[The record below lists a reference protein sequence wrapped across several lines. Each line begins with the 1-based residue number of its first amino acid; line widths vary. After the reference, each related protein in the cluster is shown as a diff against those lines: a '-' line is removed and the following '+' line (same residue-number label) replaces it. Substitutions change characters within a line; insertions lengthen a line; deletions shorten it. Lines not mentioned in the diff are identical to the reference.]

1 MESPVGFILFL
12 AAVTFTDVTRSQTLY
27 ASENPVAVGNNVT
40 LSSNRN
46 ITSGGWLFNTRQI
59 VIKLN
64 EYFAISKT
72 WKDRVLFNPN
82 TSSLTILSVK
92 LEDSG
97 NYTLQDVINEFFSQ
111 LTLSVEESV
120 YNVTIQTSTT
130 NLVEFNDTAVLMC
143 GVSKGTS
150 LSYQWFNGS
159 SMITANEKVQL
170 SSGNTILTIMNVT
183 RYDQGPYMCNVSNNV
198 SNDISAP
205 VNLNINY
212 GPSNAKMTVMPVSS
226 IYKGG
231 STITLSCSADSSPPA
246 MITWMI
252 DGVYQTN
259 TSSIELQDVTE
270 SDSGNYTCLIQNTVT
285 LRFSS
290 KTTAIQIVDPVTA
303 VAVNLSHPASLG
315 ETFSL
320 SCEVTGAVDI
330 IFWWRNGEILISADN
345 NNTAFSPDNKTLTI
359 TSAQHSDGGNYQCQA
374 FNAVS
379 NQTSHRFTVTVYYGP
394 EIANVMGPN
403 LAKAGDYATFTC
415 NATSNPPSR
424 YEWYFGND
432 LVSNKSEYVTQSLTT
447 SMSGKYLCVA
457 FNSISGKN
465 STADIILTVV
475 EPLQNIIVEAPMMP
489 AEEGYSYNLTC
500 NTDVPA
506 DYIYWMKN
514 EEPLNQNNKI
524 VFYNDNKTL
533 HIRMVER
540 YDNAKYECIAINAVS
555 KNMSTPYMLFVNY
568 GPETPFVYGPAF
580 AETGH
585 QAVFNCS
592 AESVPPSTFYWWF
605 NGSIVANTSNYTT
618 DVLSL
623 SMSGEY
629 KCMAIN
635 NVTGKNST
643 NSTTLTVIEAI
654 ESVMI
659 KNTTIPID
667 TKNFTLTCKV
677 VGPYDTIYWMKDN
690 MMLNMDPSNDSHISY
705 YIENNMLHF
714 IPVTTYN
721 DGIYQCVA
729 SNKAGQQNSQQY
741 RLLVNYPIQ
750 NVKLNGPVTS
760 VKEGYAYN
768 LTCNVTGPADYIYW
782 MKNGQRLHEDNRT
795 FFHKDNQTVEI
806 NPVKRYDTGSYY
818 CLAIN
823 AAGTMSSALYM
834 LVVIYPIENVEVKAP
849 MTPAIEGYSYNLT
862 CNVTGPAEYI
872 YWMKNGEKLHD
883 DNRTVFYMEN
893 KMLHL
898 SMVERYDNGNYCCM
912 AINAFGNMTSPTYNL
927 IVNYG
932 PEKPIIYGPAFAEI
946 GRQAVFSCSAMSVPP
961 SQFFWW
967 FNGSIVSNTS
977 VYTTSLLSSNMSR
990 EYTCMAINNVTGKNS
1005 TNSTTLTVVE
1015 AIESVM
1021 IKNKTIPIDTKNF
1034 TLTCE
1039 VVGPYDTIYW
1049 MKDNMMLSMDPSNN
1063 SYVSYATE
1071 NNMLHFTPVT
1081 LDSDGTYQCVAT
1093 NKAGDHVSP
1102 QYRLWVNYGPLGL
1115 TISRASM
1122 FMYVSLTC
1130 QADSRPACDFSW
1142 FFDNQSTPL
1151 QNTPSI
1157 VFPAT
1162 SQNFGIYT
1170 CKAWNSVTNITM
1182 YQNLNVTAHAP
1193 AIHFPY
1199 QGSLMMMVL
1208 FAFSAPVLF
1217 N

>member
-1 MESPVGFILFL
+1 MCEICVVLVMTPAYLAHSQTIYASKNPVAVGSSVTLSSNVTSGGWLFNGHL
-12 AAVTFTDVTRSQTLY
+12 IVITLNKTYDISSTWKDRVTFNTNTSSLTINPVTLKDSGSYVLENLVDGSFSQLTLLVEEPVSNVTVQTNTINLVEFNGTAVLMCSVSKGTSPSYQWFSGSSVITANEHLQLSSGNTILTIMNVTRNDQGPYRCYVSNNVSNNISAPVNLNISYGPSNAKMTVMPVSSIYKGGSNITLSCSADSSPPAMITWMIDGVYQKSTPSIQLQDVTESDSGNYTCLIQNTVTLRFSSKTTAIQIVDVTRSQTIY

-40 LSSNRN
+40 LSSNYTV
-46 ITSGGWLFNTRQI
+46 TSGGWLFNTRQI

-72 WKDRVLFNPN
+72 WKDRVLFNPS

-97 NYTLQDVINEFFSQ
+97 NYILQDVLNEFFSQ

-143 GVSKGTS
+143 SVSKGTS

-170 SSGNTILTIMNVT
+170 SNGKTILTIMNVT
-183 RYDQGPYMCNVSNNV
+183 RYDQGPYKCNVSNNV
-198 SNDISAP
+198 SNNISAP

-212 GPSNAKMTVMPVSS
+212 GPSNTEMTVMPLMN

-231 STITLSCSADSSPPA
+231 SNITLSCSAVSSPPA
-246 MITWMI
+246 IFQWMVN
-252 DGVYQTN
+252 GVYLN
-259 TSSIELQDVTE
+259 KIGPMLQLEKVNK
-270 SDSGNYTCLIQNTVT
+270 SMSGNYTCLIHNNVT
-285 LRFSS
+285 FRFSS
-290 KTTAIQIVDPVTA
+290 QTATIQIVDPVTA
-303 VAVNLSHPASLG
+303 VVVKLINPAIFG

-320 SCEVTGAVDI
+320 SCEVTGPVDI
-330 IFWWRNGEILISADN
+330 IHWWRNYQLISADN
-345 NNTAFSPDNKTLTI
+345 KTKFGTDNRTLTI
-359 TSAQHSDGGNYQCQA
+359 SSTQRSDGGDYQCGA
-374 FNAVS
+374 FNSVS
-379 NQTSHRFTVTVYYGP
+379 NQTSLRFTVTVY
-394 EIANVMGPN
+394 
-403 LAKAGDYATFTC
+403 
-415 NATSNPPSR
+415 
-424 YEWYFGND
+424 
-432 LVSNKSEYVTQSLTT
+432 
-447 SMSGKYLCVA
+447 
-457 FNSISGKN
+457 
-465 STADIILTVV
+465 
-475 EPLQNIIVEAPMMP
+475 
-489 AEEGYSYNLTC
+489 
-500 NTDVPA
+500 
-506 DYIYWMKN
+506 
-514 EEPLNQNNKI
+514 
-524 VFYNDNKTL
+524 
-533 HIRMVER
+533 
-540 YDNAKYECIAINAVS
+540 
-555 KNMSTPYMLFVNY
+555 Y

-585 QAVFNCS
+585 QAVFSCS

-629 KCMAIN
+629 RCMAIN

-643 NSTTLTVIEAI
+643 KSTTLKVI
-654 ESVMI
+654 
-659 KNTTIPID
+659 D
-667 TKNFTLTCKV
+667 
-677 VGPYDTIYWMKDN
+677 
-690 MMLNMDPSNDSHISY
+690 
-705 YIENNMLHF
+705 
-714 IPVTTYN
+714 
-721 DGIYQCVA
+721 
-729 SNKAGQQNSQQY
+729 
-741 RLLVNYPIQ
+741 PIQ

-806 NPVKRYDTGSYY
+806 NPVKRYDTGNYY

-823 AAGTMSSALYM
+823 AAGNMSSALYM
-834 LVVIYPIENVEVKAP
+834 LVVI
-849 MTPAIEGYSYNLT
+849 
-862 CNVTGPAEYI
+862 
-872 YWMKNGEKLHD
+872 
-883 DNRTVFYMEN
+883 
-893 KMLHL
+893 
-898 SMVERYDNGNYCCM
+898 
-912 AINAFGNMTSPTYNL
+912 
-927 IVNYG
+927 YG
-932 PEKPIIYGPAFAEI
+932 PEKPIIYGPAFAET

-967 FNGSIVSNTS
+967 FNRSIVSNTS
-977 VYTTSLLSSNMSR
+977 VYTTSLLSFNMSGV
-990 EYTCMAINNVTGKNS
+990 YTCMAINNVTGKNS

-1015 AIESVM
+1015 AIQSVM

-1049 MKDNMMLSMDPSNN
+1049 MKDNMMLNMDPSNN

-1102 QYRLWVNYGPLGL
+1102 QYRLLVNYGPLGL
-1115 TISRASM
+1115 TISHASM

-1142 FFDNQSTPL
+1142 FFNNQSTPL

-1157 VFPAT
+1157 IFPAT

-1182 YQNLNVTAHAP
+1182 YQNLNVTVPLKRMHWS
-1193 AIHFPY
+1193 FFKNNTY
-1199 QGSLMMMVL
+1199 NVRGYGSLRLSSLCLVYDSFL
-1208 FAFSAPVLF
+1208 NRIFQLGFECS
-1217 N
+1217 

>member
-46 ITSGGWLFNTRQI
+46 ISSGGWLFNTRQI
-59 VIKLN
+59 VITLKG
-64 EYFAISKT
+64 FVAISKT
-72 WKDRVLFNPN
+72 WEDRVLFDQS

-97 NYTLQDVINEFFSQ
+97 NYTLQDVIDGFISQ

-120 YNVTIQTSTT
+120 YDVTIQTSTT

-159 SMITANEKVQL
+159 SMITTNEKVQL

-183 RYDQGPYMCNVSNNV
+183 RYDQGPYKCNVSNNV

-212 GPSNAKMTVMPVSS
+212 GPSNTEMTVMPLMN

-231 STITLSCSADSSPPA
+231 SNITLSCSAVSSPPA
-246 MITWMI
+246 IFQWMVN
-252 DGVYQTN
+252 GVYLN
-259 TSSIELQDVTE
+259 KIGPKLELEKVNE
-270 SDSGNYTCLIQNTVT
+270 SMSGNYTCLIHNNVT
-285 LRFSS
+285 FRFSS
-290 KTTAIQIVDPVTA
+290 QTATIQIVDPVTA
-303 VAVNLSHPASLG
+303 VVVKLINPAIFG

-320 SCEVTGAVDI
+320 SCEVTGPVDI
-330 IFWWRNGEILISADN
+330 IHWWRNDQLISADN
-345 NNTAFSPDNKTLTI
+345 KTKFDTGNRKLTI
-359 TSAQHSDGGNYQCQA
+359 SSTQHSDGGDYQCEA
-374 FNAVS
+374 FNSVS

-415 NATSNPPSR
+415 NATSNPPSS
-424 YEWYFGND
+424 YEWYFENA

-465 STADIILTVV
+465 STADIMLTVV

-540 YDNAKYECIAINAVS
+540 YDNARYECIAINEVS
-555 KNMSTPYMLFVNY
+555 RNKSTPYMLFVNY

-605 NGSIVANTSNYTT
+605 NGSIVANTSEYTINM
-618 DVLSL
+618 LSVN
-623 SMSGEY
+623 MSGEY
-629 KCMAIN
+629 TCMAIN

-643 NSTTLTVIEAI
+643 DSTTLTVIEAI

-659 KNTTIPID
+659 KNTTIPIN
-667 TKNFTLTCKV
+667 TKNFTLPCEV

-729 SNKAGQQNSQQY
+729 SNKAGQLKSLQY

-806 NPVKRYDTGSYY
+806 NPVKRYDTGNYY

-823 AAGTMSSALYM
+823 AAGNMSSALYM

-1039 VVGPYDTIYW
+1039 VVGSYDTIYW
-1049 MKDNMMLSMDPSNN
+1049 MKDNMMLNMDPSNN

-1142 FFDNQSTPL
+1142 FFNNQSTPL